1 MKKRSM
7 LAVASFAA
15 GVVTAIVSPSPASA
29 DVGAEGLSFPPD
41 PTAVGSIVNETVS
54 TIGGSELAGPAAGGG
69 LLSQH

>member
-29 DVGAEGLSFPPD
+29 AVGAEGLNLLPD
-41 PTAVGSIVNETVS
+41 PTTVGSVVTDAVEELGS
-54 TIGGSELAGPAAGGG
+54 GGLSGPAAGEG

>member
-29 DVGAEGLSFPPD
+29 AVGAEGLNLLPD
-41 PTAVGSIVNETVS
+41 PTTVGSVVTDTVEDL
-54 TIGGSELAGPAAGGG
+54 GSGQLAGPGAGDG